1 MAALY
6 DRFMQATEEACL
18 RHWRAELLS
27 GLHGKVLE
35 VGAGTGA
42 NLAHYPPAVTEIV
55 LTEPDAAMSGKLAAR
70 LSAERS
76 TSSTAGISSRSTTFV
91 AADVTRL
98 PFADESFDAVV
109 ATLLLCS
116 VPDPARAVA
125 EMKRVLVPGGCFV
138 FLEHVGAE
146 ARTSRRTWQGRI
158 EPVWKHLAGN
168 CHLTRDT
175 ARTLGEAR
183 FESVDLRRESMRK
196 ALPFLRPTVRG
207 IARKSRQSRAVEL
220 NADSKRSRGPPRPR
234 VRTPRRRSPARE
246 TW

>member
-1 MAALY
+1 MGLVMAALY

-42 NLAHYPPAVTEIV
+42 NVAHYPPAVTELV
-55 LTEPDAAMSGKLAAR
+55 LTEPDAAMSDKLAAR
-70 LSAERS
+70 LSDGRS
-76 TSSTAGISSRSTTFV
+76 SSSTGGISGRSTTFV

-116 VPDPARAVA
+116 VPDPARAIA
-125 EMKRVLVPGGCFV
+125 EMKRV
-138 FLEHVGAE
+138 LEHVGAE

-158 EPVWKHLAGN
+158 EPLWKHLAGN

-175 ARTLGEAR
+175 ARTLEEAG
-183 FESVDLRRESMRK
+183 FASVELRRESMRK

-207 IARKSRQSRAVEL
+207 IARKR
-220 NADSKRSRGPPRPR
+220 
-234 VRTPRRRSPARE
+234 
-246 TW
+246 

>member
-1 MAALY
+1 MGLLMAALY
-6 DRFMQATEEACL
+6 DRFMQAAEDACL
-18 RHWRAELLS
+18 RDWRAELLS

-42 NLAHYPPAVTEIV
+42 NLAHYPAAVTEIV
-55 LTEPDAAMSGKLAAR
+55 LTEPDAAMSEKLSARLAGTENELHAAR
-70 LSAERS
+70 VGHREGPRI
-76 TSSTAGISSRSTTFV
+76 AGISGRSITFV
-91 AADVTRL
+91 AADVARL

-116 VPDPARAVA
+116 VPDPAGAIA
-125 EMKRVLVPGGCFV
+125 EMKRVLVPGGRFV

-175 ARTLGEAR
+175 ARTLQEGG
-183 FESVDLRRESMRK
+183 FESVELRRESMRK

-207 IARKSRQSRAVEL
+207 IARKA
-220 NADSKRSRGPPRPR
+220 G
-234 VRTPRRRSPARE
+234 
-246 TW
+246 

>member
-6 DRFMQATEEACL
+6 DRFMQATEDACL

-42 NLAHYPPAVTEIV
+42 NLAHYPPQVTEIV
-55 LTEPDAAMSGKLAAR
+55 LTEPDAAMSEKLATRLAGTENELHGAR
-70 LSAERS
+70 VGHRPGAR
-76 TSSTAGISSRSTTFV
+76 ISGVSGRAISFV
-91 AADVTRL
+91 AADVSRL
-98 PFADESFDAVV
+98 PFADETFDAVV

-116 VPDPARAVA
+116 VPDPVKAVA
-125 EMKRVLVPGGCFV
+125 EMKRVLVPGGTFV

-146 ARTSRRTWQGRI
+146 ARSTRRTWQGRI
-158 EPVWKHLAGN
+158 EPLWKHVAGN

-175 ARTLGEAR
+175 ARTLEEAG
-183 FESVDLRRESMRK
+183 FESIELRRESMRK

-207 IARKSRQSRAVEL
+207 LARKS
-220 NADSKRSRGPPRPR
+220 G
-234 VRTPRRRSPARE
+234 
-246 TW
+246 